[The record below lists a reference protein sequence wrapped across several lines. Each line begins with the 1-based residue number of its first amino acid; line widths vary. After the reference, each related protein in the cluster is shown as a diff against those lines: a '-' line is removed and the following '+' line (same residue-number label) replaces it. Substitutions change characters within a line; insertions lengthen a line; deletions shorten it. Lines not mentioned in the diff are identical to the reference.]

1 MTGSDKKKNGV
12 SLFISDL
19 IECRAGGKTRKK
31 WLKNKRLSGFF
42 IQQRT
47 GIRPNR
53 CFEQM
58 LQSTNLSFFPPYA
71 VLIYF
76 RPSSFFKNIF
86 CVIRR
91 RHLLNSDFWG
101 EGKQQLSSLWVSL
114 SSSFT
119 SMTGQ
124 CLWLFWES
132 LIRCIFCESIYFF
145 FIVCFSVGFI
155 ADVDKFVDAT

>member
-19 IECRAGGKTRKK
+19 IECRAGGEQE
-31 WLKNKRLSGFF
+31 KNGW
-42 IQQRT
+42 RT
-47 GIRPNR
+47 SACPVSLYSREQELGLIVVSSR
-53 CFEQM
+53 CFKAPTC
-58 LQSTNLSFFPPYA
+58 LFFSYV

-101 EGKQQLSSLWVSL
+101 EGRQQLSSLPVFL

-119 SMTGQ
+119 SMTWQ

-132 LIRCIFCESIYFF
+132 LIRCIFGESIRFL